1 MLYLFIFKYLYINKM
16 RNSALYELYK
26 VLIVIVTL
34 ISFYLLSKKL
44 YYKEF
49 NDINVWQFPMLVAIL
64 LEIYIY

>member
-1 MLYLFIFKYLYINKM
+1 M